1 MLIFEKI
8 VYASGA
14 AGNMIPKWAWVS
26 WMFVIVAAILVS
38 ILWVL
43 ILLNLWIDWFRERSH
58 RAQTGRVGSC
68 GPVRP
73 V

>member
-1 MLIFEKI
+1 MLIFVYLLIFEKI

-43 ILLNLWIDWFRERSH
+43 ILLNLWIDWFREKV
-58 RAQTGRVGSC
+58 AGRTRV
-68 GPVRP
+68 VWTH
-73 V
+73 

>member
-1 MLIFEKI
+1 MLIFVYLLILQKI

-43 ILLNLWIDWFRERSH
+43 ILLNLWIDWFRERS
-58 RAQTGRVGSC
+58 RRG
-68 GPVRP
+68 
-73 V
+73 

>member
-1 MLIFEKI
+1 MSLFVYLLIFEKI

-38 ILWVL
+38 IQ
-43 ILLNLWIDWFRERSH
+43 H
-58 RAQTGRVGSC
+58 TVGFDSFESMDRL
-68 GPVRP
+68 V
-73 V
+73 